1 MSFNMIKH
9 MADNGRLPNCVLFYG
24 NEEYFMDY
32 SVKYIKYKFI
42 DKSYEDMNYAEFEKL
57 DSLKDYFEFV
67 NTFPFMSDKK
77 LCLIK
82 EAVFLTSAGSLDK
95 KDEEKLLEY
104 IEENED
110 CITVFLI
117 KGGKPDSRKKVVK
130 KLKDKKA
137 VFEFTR
143 LKEKEL
149 TKYIMDEFKKNKFN
163 ILPADANYMATNTGY
178 LEYESIV
185 SLYHVNNEINKIMS
199 HNNERKNITSAD
211 LDMLMIKSVESNI
224 FRLVDT
230 ICENNKRK
238 AFEILDE
245 MLSNNTPEQFI
256 IHMIVRQYRML
267 YRYVLL
273 QNKGYSYNDIMNK
286 MKIKNFVASK
296 LARQATRLNAAT
308 IEYYMKRFLE
318 IDRKIKTGEID
329 QRLGLELITNGII
342 GG

>member
-1 MSFNMIKH
+1 MIKH

-143 LKEKEL
+143 LNEKEL

>member
-1 MSFNMIKH
+1 
-9 MADNGRLPNCVLFYG
+9 
-24 NEEYFMDY
+24 MDY

-143 LKEKEL
+143 LNEKEL

>member
-1 MSFNMIKH
+1 MKRLRKNKDGRAFYMVMSILCLTALFLGYSFVYRLAAVSYTH
-9 MADNGRLPNCVLFYG
+9 LADNGRLPNCVLFYG

-143 LKEKEL
+143 LNEKEL

-185 SLYHVNNEINKIMS
+185 SLYHVCLLY
-199 HNNERKNITSAD
+199 TS
-211 LDMLMIKSVESNI
+211 LIIISP
-224 FRLVDT
+224 
-230 ICENNKRK
+230 
-238 AFEILDE
+238 
-245 MLSNNTPEQFI
+245 PE
-256 IHMIVRQYRML
+256 
-267 YRYVLL
+267 
-273 QNKGYSYNDIMNK
+273 
-286 MKIKNFVASK
+286 
-296 LARQATRLNAAT
+296 
-308 IEYYMKRFLE
+308 
-318 IDRKIKTGEID
+318 
-329 QRLGLELITNGII
+329 
-342 GG
+342 

>member
-1 MSFNMIKH
+1 MIKH

-143 LKEKEL
+143 LNEKEL

-163 ILPADANYMATNTGY
+163 ILLADANYMATNTGY

>member
-1 MSFNMIKH
+1 MIKH

-143 LKEKEL
+143 LNEKEL

-245 MLSNNTPEQFI
+245 MLSNNTLEQFI

>member
-1 MSFNMIKH
+1 MIKH

-67 NTFPFMSDKK
+67 NTFPFMSNKK

-143 LKEKEL
+143 LNEKEL